1 MTETLKATYQF
12 ILSILSMVAGLAVGA
27 SVLVLGFIVA
37 IVILAYIGCL
47 ELSDHLER
55 RKRKPITYR

>member
-1 MTETLKATYQF
+1 MVESLKATYQF
-12 ILSILSMVAGLAVGA
+12 ILNLFSMIIGLAVGA
-27 SVLVLGFIVA
+27 IVLVLGVIIGLILV
-37 IVILAYIGCL
+37 VILVCL